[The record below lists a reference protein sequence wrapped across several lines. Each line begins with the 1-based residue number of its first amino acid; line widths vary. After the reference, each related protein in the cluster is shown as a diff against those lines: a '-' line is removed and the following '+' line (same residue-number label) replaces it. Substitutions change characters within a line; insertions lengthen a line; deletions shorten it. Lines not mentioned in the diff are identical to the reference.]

1 MFNTNYPNAEVNE
14 PITDRLPSLPRKM
27 RLACFAGGTAHFV
40 LLWQQLA
47 SNQMSRV
54 GIENTIDNLAI
65 LGGVAIFFGLLTYT
79 YDVFIHGKLSRM
91 KAGSYLAHW
100 TYQPEEWETY
110 IEYRQKRVSD
120 HTWTGFW
127 IGLMAGGI
135 VSVIMPFCGAP
146 FLYALIVL
154 VACTLLGAL
163 FGCVARIT
171 SWFFWMF
178 NRNSPS
184 PAIIGME
191 GVYFMGVF
199 RPYNIYGYR
208 LDHIELEEDEEQS
221 NLVFTF
227 LSTGENGTESPSF
240 VPIPVPA
247 DSFKEAKQLRA
258 KIRRLC

>member
-1 MFNTNYPNAEVNE
+1 MSNTNYPNAEVNK

-27 RLACFAGGTAHFV
+27 RLACFAGGAAFFV
-40 LLWQQLA
+40 TLWLQLA
-47 SNQMSRV
+47 SNQMSST
-54 GIENTIDNLAI
+54 GIENLAI
-65 LGGVAIFFGLLTYT
+65 LGGIAIFFGLLTYA

-100 TYQPEEWETY
+100 TYQPKEWETY
-110 IEYRQKRVSD
+110 IKYRQNRASD

-127 IGLMAGGI
+127 IGLVTGGI
-135 VSVIMPFCGAP
+135 VSVVMPFCGAP
-146 FLYALIVL
+146 FLYALVVL
-154 VACTLLGAL
+154 AACTLLGAL
-163 FGCVARIT
+163 FGSVARIT